1 MSNEIQLILQQVEKI
16 KNIDRADLI
25 KAFER
30 GITSAAR
37 KVYGIKTKIRVEF
50 TDNDMKFLW
59 SKTVVENVQN
69 EYSEISIDD
78 ARQIKPDVKLGDEIE
93 VLFYPK
99 EFGRIAAQTTKQVIA
114 QKIREIEKEQLFQEY
129 KNKEGEII
137 TGTVH
142 TIEDNGNFIIDL
154 GAAEGILRKKEQVS
168 NEKFKTGDRIRAY
181 ILKVKRGKESPF
193 LELSRTHPNF
203 IKKIFEMEIMEID
216 QGIVEIIYVARE
228 PGIKTKVV
236 VTSKDT
242 HIDPVGACI
251 GVKGSRIQT
260 IIRELQG
267 EKVDVVLFSNDIKK
281 YLESAIAPI
290 AIKNIYI
297 DEANKY
303 AIIAVPD
310 EQFSQVIGKN
320 GINMRL
326 VAKITKWKVSV
337 LRESEFTEDKLN
349 EMKKNFDEQLE
360 FDLFKLND
368 IPVTLLKKLK
378 QEGIKNLK
386 DFMAARNSQLAEILD
401 KEEEEIKKLKDR
413 AIEIIEHEKINYIE
427 KEGANENT

>member
-16 KNIDRADLI
+16 KNIDREDLI

-37 KVYGIKTKIRVEF
+37 KVYGIKTKIRVEL
-50 TDNDMKFLW
+50 TDSDIKFYW
-59 SKTVVENVQN
+59 EKIVVENIKN
-69 EYSEISIDD
+69 EYTEISLEE
-78 ARQIKPDVKLGDEIE
+78 AKQIKPDVKLGDKIE

-114 QKIREIEKEQLFQEY
+114 QKIREIEKDQLFQEY

-137 TGTVH
+137 TGVVH
-142 TIEDNGNFIIDL
+142 TIEDNGNYIIDL
-154 GAAEGILRKKEQVS
+154 GAAEGILRKKEQV
-168 NEKFKTGDRIRAY
+168 NREEFKVGDRIRAY
-181 ILKVKRGKESPF
+181 ILKVKMGKESPF

-203 IKKIFEMEIMEID
+203 IKKIFEMEITEID
-216 QGIVEIIYVARE
+216 QGVVEIIYVARE

-236 VTSKDT
+236 VMSKDP

-260 IIRELQG
+260 IIKELQG

-297 DEANKY
+297 DELNKY

-337 LRESEFTEDKLN
+337 LRESEFNENKLN
-349 EMKKNFDEQLE
+349 EMKKNFEEQLE

-368 IPVTLLKKLK
+368 IPINLLKKLK

-386 DFMAARNSQLAEILD
+386 DFMAARNSNLAEILGKD
-401 KEEEEIKKLKDR
+401 EEQIKNLKDR
-413 AIEIIEHEKINYIE
+413 AIEIIEKEKIKLVE
-427 KEGANENT
+427 KEGKE

>member
-37 KVYGIKTKIRVEF
+37 KVYGIKTQIRVEL
-50 TDNDMKFLW
+50 TESDIKFYW
-59 SKTVVENVQN
+59 EKIVVEDVKN
-69 EYSEISIDD
+69 EYTEISLEE
-78 ARQIKPDVKLGDEIE
+78 AKQIKPDVKLGDKIE

-137 TGTVH
+137 TGVVH
-142 TIEDNGNFIIDL
+142 TIEDNGNYIIDL
-154 GAAEGILRKKEQVS
+154 GAAEGVLRKKEQV
-168 NEKFKTGDRIRAY
+168 NREEFKVGDRIRAY
-181 ILKVKRGKESPF
+181 ILKVKMGKECPF

-203 IKKIFEMEIMEID
+203 IKKIFEMEITEID
-216 QGIVEIIYVARE
+216 QGVVEILYVARE

-236 VTSKDT
+236 VTSKDP

-260 IIRELQG
+260 IIKELQG

-290 AIKNIYI
+290 SIKNIYI
-297 DEANKY
+297 DELNKY

-310 EQFSQVIGKN
+310 EQFSQVIGKS

-337 LRESEFTEDKLN
+337 LRESEFNENKLN
-349 EMKKNFDEQLE
+349 DMKKNFEEQLE

-368 IPVTLLKKLK
+368 IPINLLKKLK
-378 QEGIKNLK
+378 QAGIRNLK
-386 DFMAARNSQLAEILD
+386 EFMAARNSNLAEILGKD
-401 KEEEEIKKLKDR
+401 EEQIKNLKDR
-413 AIEIIEHEKINYIE
+413 AIEIIEQEKIKLVE
-427 KEGANENT
+427 KEGKE

>member
-1 MSNEIQLILQQVEKI
+1 MSSEIQMILQQVEKI

-37 KVYGIKTKIRVEF
+37 KVYGIKSKIRVEF
-50 TDNDMKFLW
+50 TENDIKFFW
-59 SKTVVENVQN
+59 SKIVVENVKN
-69 EYSEISIDD
+69 EFDEVSLDE
-78 ARQIKPDVKLGDEIE
+78 AKQIKPDVKLGDEIE

-99 EFGRIAAQTTKQVIA
+99 EFGRIAAQTTKQVIS

-137 TGTVH
+137 TGVVH
-142 TIEDNGNFIIDL
+142 TIEENGNFIIDL
-154 GAAEGILRKKEQVS
+154 GAAEGILRKKEQVAR
-168 NEKFKTGDRIRAY
+168 EEFKTGDRIRAY
-181 ILKVKRGKESPF
+181 ILKVKRGKDNPF

-203 IKKIFEMEIMEID
+203 VKKIFAMEITEID
-216 QGIVEIIYVARE
+216 QGIVEIVYVARE
-228 PGIKTKVV
+228 PGIKTKIV
-236 VTSKDT
+236 VTSKDS

-290 AIKNIYI
+290 AIKNIYT
-297 DEANKY
+297 DELNKY

-310 EQFSQVIGKN
+310 EQFSQVIGKG

-349 EMKKNFDEQLE
+349 NMKKSFDEQLE
-360 FDLFKLND
+360 YDLFKLND
-368 IPVTLLKKLK
+368 IPVILLKKLK

-386 DFMAARNSQLAEILD
+386 DFMAARNSLLAEILD
-401 KEEEEIKKLKDR
+401 KKEEDIKNLKDK
-413 AIEIIEHEKINYIE
+413 AIEIIEQEKIKLIE
-427 KEGANENT
+427 KEGPDENT

>member
-1 MSNEIQLILQQVEKI
+1 MSNEIQMILQQVEKI
-16 KNIDRADLI
+16 KNIDRNDLI

-37 KVYGIKTKIRVEF
+37 KVYGIKSKIRVEF
-50 TDNDMKFLW
+50 TENDIKFFWL
-59 SKTVVENVQN
+59 KKVVENVKN
-69 EYSEISIDD
+69 EFVEISLDE
-78 ARQIKPDVKLGDEIE
+78 AKQIKPDVKLDDEIE

-99 EFGRIAAQTTKQVIA
+99 EFGRIAAQTTKQVIS
-114 QKIREIEKEQLFQEY
+114 QKIREIEKEQLYQEY

-137 TGTVH
+137 TGTIH

-154 GAAEGILRKKEQVS
+154 GAAEGILRKKEQVAR
-168 NEKFKTGDRIRAY
+168 EEFKTGDRIRAY
-181 ILKVKRGKESPF
+181 ILKVKKGKEGPF

-203 IKKIFEMEIMEID
+203 IKKIFEMEITEID
-216 QGIVEIIYVARE
+216 QGIVEIVYVARE

-236 VTSKDT
+236 VTSKDP

-260 IIRELQG
+260 IIKELQG

-290 AIKNIYI
+290 PIKNFYI
-297 DEANKY
+297 DENNRY
-303 AIIAVPD
+303 AIISVPD

-337 LRESEFTEDKLN
+337 LRASEFTDEKLN
-349 EMKKNFDEQLE
+349 EMKKNFYEQLE

-368 IPVTLLKKLK
+368 IPVNLLKKLK

-386 DFMAARNSQLAEILD
+386 DFMAARNSQLAEILNK
-401 KEEEEIKKLKDR
+401 KEEDIKKLKDR
-413 AIEIIEHEKINYIE
+413 AIEIIEQEKTKITK
-427 KEGANENT
+427 KEGQNENS

>member
-1 MSNEIQLILQQVEKI
+1 MSSEIQLILQQVEKI
-16 KNIDRADLI
+16 KNIERADLI

-50 TDNDMKFLW
+50 TDSDIKFFWL
-59 SKTVVENVQN
+59 KIVVENVKN
-69 EYSEISIDD
+69 EYTEISLEE
-78 ARQIKPDVKLGDEIE
+78 ARQINQDIKLGDEIE

-99 EFGRIAAQTTKQVIA
+99 EFGRIAAQTTKQVIS

-137 TGTVH
+137 TGVVH
-142 TIEDNGNFIIDL
+142 TIEENGNFIIDL
-154 GAAEGILRKKEQVS
+154 GAAEGILRKKEQVAR
-168 NEKFKTGDRIRAY
+168 EKFKIGDRIRAY

-203 IKKIFEMEIMEID
+203 IKKIFAMEITEID
-216 QGIVEIIYVARE
+216 QGIVEVMYVARE

-236 VTSKDT
+236 VMSKDS

-260 IIRELQG
+260 IINELQG
-267 EKVDVVLFSNDIKK
+267 EKVDVVLFSDDIKK
-281 YLESAIAPI
+281 YLESAVAPI
-290 AIKNIYI
+290 PIKNIYI
-297 DEANKY
+297 DELNKY

-310 EQFSQVIGKN
+310 DQFSQVIGKN

-349 EMKKNFDEQLE
+349 EMKKSFEEQLE
-360 FDLFKLND
+360 YDLFKLND
-368 IPVTLLKKLK
+368 ISVSLLKKLK
-378 QEGIKNLK
+378 QAGIKNLK
-386 DFMAARNSQLAEILD
+386 DFMSARNFQLAEILN
-401 KEEEEIKKLKDR
+401 KEEEQIKKLKDR
-413 AIEIIEHEKINYIE
+413 AIEIIEQEKLKSTE
-427 KEGANENT
+427 KEGQNENI

>member
-1 MSNEIQLILQQVEKI
+1 MSGEIQLILQQVEKL
-16 KNIDRADLI
+16 KNIDRTDLI

-37 KVYGIKTKIRVEF
+37 KVYGIKGKIRLEL
-50 TDNDMKFLW
+50 TENDIKFFW
-59 SKTVVENVQN
+59 SKTVVENVKN
-69 EYSEISIDD
+69 EYTEISLEE
-78 ARQIKPDVKLGDEIE
+78 AKQIKPDVKIGDEVE

-99 EFGRIAAQTTKQVIA
+99 EFGRIAAQITKQVIS

-129 KNKEGEII
+129 KAKEGEII

-142 TIEDNGNFIIDL
+142 TIEENGNFIIDL
-154 GAAEGILRKKEQVS
+154 GAAEGILRKKEQVAR
-168 NEKFKTGDRIRAY
+168 EEFKVGDRIRAY
-181 ILKVKRGKESPF
+181 ILKVKRGKETPF

-203 IKKIFEMEIMEID
+203 IKKIFAMEITEID
-216 QGIVEIIYVARE
+216 QGIVEIVYVARE
-228 PGIKTKVV
+228 PGVKTKVV

-260 IIRELQG
+260 IIKELQG

-290 AIKNIYI
+290 PIKNYYI
-297 DEANKY
+297 DDVNKY

-337 LRESEFTEDKLN
+337 LRESEFTEEKLKD
-349 EMKKNFDEQLE
+349 MKKSFEEQLE
-360 FDLFKLND
+360 YDLFKLND
-368 IPVTLLKKLK
+368 IPVVLLKKLK

-386 DFMAARNSQLAEILD
+386 DFMAARNSQLAEILN
-401 KEEEEIKKLKDR
+401 KKEEEIKNLKDR
-413 AIEIIEHEKINYIE
+413 AIEIIEQEKIKLIE
-427 KEGANENT
+427 KEGKNENT

>member
-1 MSNEIQLILQQVEKI
+1 MSNEIQIFLQQVEKI
-16 KNIDRADLI
+16 KNIDRVELI

-37 KVYGIKTKIRVEF
+37 KVYGVKTKIRVEF
-50 TDNDMKFLW
+50 DENDIKFFW
-59 SKTVVENVQN
+59 AKTVVENAQN
-69 EYSEISIDD
+69 EYTEISFDE
-78 ARQIKPDVKLGDEIE
+78 AQKTKPDVKIGDEIE

-99 EFGRIAAQTTKQVIA
+99 EFGRIAAQTTKQVIS

-137 TGTVH
+137 TGVVH
-142 TIEDNGNFIIDL
+142 TIEENGNFIIDF
-154 GAAEGILRKKEQVS
+154 GTAEGILKKKEQVGR
-168 NEKFKTGDRIRAY
+168 EEFKVGDRIRTY
-181 ILKVKRGKESPF
+181 ILKVKRGRENPF
-193 LELSRTHPNF
+193 LELSRTHPGF
-203 IKKIFEMEIMEID
+203 IKKIFAMEITEID
-216 QGIVEIIYVARE
+216 QGVVEVVYVARE
-228 PGIKTKVV
+228 PGIKTKIVV
-236 VTSKDT
+236 ASKDA

-297 DEANKY
+297 DEPNKY

-320 GINMRL
+320 GVNMRL

-337 LRESEFTEDKLN
+337 LRESEFMEDKLN
-349 EMKKNFDEQLE
+349 EMKKNFEEQLE
-360 FDLFKLND
+360 YDLFKLSD
-368 IPVTLLKKLK
+368 IPVILLKKLK

-386 DFMAARNSQLAEILD
+386 DFMAARNSLLSEILGQD
-401 KEEEEIKKLKDR
+401 EEHIKKLKDR
-413 AIEIIEHEKINYIE
+413 AIEIIEHEKIQE
-427 KEGANENT
+427 EEGQNENI